1 MTKRFSVL
9 CTALLLSTFLFTNCN
24 NSNTSNNLA
33 ETNQALLDDRIEE
46 RVDSVLALM
55 TLEEKVG
62 QLNQYSGNDEM
73 TGPGAK
79 EGENAIRY
87 EMIKKGGVGSMLNV
101 VSVASTRQAQELAVN
116 NSRLGIPMLFA
127 YDVIHGFQTMFPIPL
142 GETAS
147 WDTEAMETS
156 ARVAAREAAAAGL
169 HWTFAPMVDIGR
181 DARWG
186 RVMEGAGED
195 PYLGAAAAVARV
207 KGFQGEDL
215 SDPTTLAACAKHF
228 AAYGFAEGGRDYNTV
243 DISEHTLRNVV
254 LPPFKAA
261 ARAGVATFMNAFN
274 EIGGVPATGSVHLQR
289 DILKGEW
296 GFNGFVVSDWGSISE
311 MQEHG
316 VATDKKEAA
325 LLAIKAGSDMD
336 MEGECYESSLVDL
349 VQEGKVDEAL
359 IDDAVRRILRIKFQL
374 GIMDDPYKYCDE
386 EKEKT
391 EIYSAENRAIARD
404 VARKSIVLLKNEN
417 DILPLRKSGQS
428 IAVIGP
434 LAADKDSPLGSWR
447 ARAVT
452 NSAISLL
459 EGMQSAV
466 EDNLSLKYAQG
477 CELVTSER
485 SFSQELTFNETDRSG
500 FAAAVQLARQSD
512 VVVMALGEDA
522 WQSAEGRSQVDIG
535 LAGLQQELLEAV
547 YAANKN
553 VVVVLMNGRPLEVT
567 WMADNVPAIV
577 EAWHLG
583 SEAGNAIADVLFGDY
598 NPSGKLPMS
607 FPRDVGQLP
616 LYYNHKNTGRPGP
629 KEEVFWSHYTDE
641 SNEALYPFG
650 YGLSYTTF
658 EYGSIQLSSNSM
670 DMNGSL
676 EVTVEVTNTGE
687 RDGAE
692 VVQLYIRDLV
702 ANVTRPVREL
712 KGFEKVEIPAGA
724 SKKVSFE
731 LTADDLAFY
740 NINGEWA
747 AEPGTFKVFVG
758 GSSKEVQEAEFELK

>member
-1 MTKRFSVL
+1 
-9 CTALLLSTFLFTNCN
+9 
-24 NSNTSNNLA
+24 
-33 ETNQALLDDRIEE
+33 
-46 RVDSVLALM
+46 
-55 TLEEKVG
+55 
-62 QLNQYSGNDEM
+62 
-73 TGPGAK
+73 
-79 EGENAIRY
+79 
-87 EMIKKGGVGSMLNV
+87 
-101 VSVASTRQAQELAVN
+101 
-116 NSRLGIPMLFA
+116 
-127 YDVIHGFQTMFPIPL
+127 MFPIPL

-404 VARKSIVLLKNEN
+404 VARKSIVLLK
-417 DILPLRKSGQS
+417 K
-428 IAVIGP
+428 
-434 LAADKDSPLGSWR
+434 
-447 ARAVT
+447 
-452 NSAISLL
+452 
-459 EGMQSAV
+459 
-466 EDNLSLKYAQG
+466 
-477 CELVTSER
+477 
-485 SFSQELTFNETDRSG
+485 
-500 FAAAVQLARQSD
+500 
-512 VVVMALGEDA
+512 
-522 WQSAEGRSQVDIG
+522 
-535 LAGLQQELLEAV
+535 
-547 YAANKN
+547 
-553 VVVVLMNGRPLEVT
+553 
-567 WMADNVPAIV
+567 
-577 EAWHLG
+577 
-583 SEAGNAIADVLFGDY
+583 
-598 NPSGKLPMS
+598 
-607 FPRDVGQLP
+607 
-616 LYYNHKNTGRPGP
+616 
-629 KEEVFWSHYTDE
+629 
-641 SNEALYPFG
+641 
-650 YGLSYTTF
+650 
-658 EYGSIQLSSNSM
+658 
-670 DMNGSL
+670 
-676 EVTVEVTNTGE
+676 
-687 RDGAE
+687 
-692 VVQLYIRDLV
+692 
-702 ANVTRPVREL
+702 
-712 KGFEKVEIPAGA
+712 
-724 SKKVSFE
+724 
-731 LTADDLAFY
+731 
-740 NINGEWA
+740 
-747 AEPGTFKVFVG
+747 
-758 GSSKEVQEAEFELK
+758 